1 MMELITRY
9 GDRTSPTNR
18 ILNEIS
24 TVPTEGR
31 EERQVDSVRVHSG
44 CELTRI
50 HVYVLSPN

>member
-1 MMELITRY
+1 MMELIPRY

-31 EERQVDSVRVHSG
+31 GERQVDSVRVHSG
-44 CELTRI
+44 CELT
-50 HVYVLSPN
+50 